1 MREPLPEQQE
11 NDEQDNEPRQARSTL
26 SRRDALL
33 GIVATGGAGALTV
46 GGFSVARGWLAP
58 PAQLTATELTDR
70 LEEINGRHD
79 GFRRNHAKGLSASGT
94 FTSTGHAQEISEAT
108 VFRPAT
114 FPVVGRFS
122 LSGGMPCAADAV
134 NTVRGFA
141 LQFTLPYGE
150 QWRTAM
156 VSIPVFLDRTPE
168 EFITRMSLSK
178 PDPKTGRPNKKKL
191 AAYLTDHPGTVAA
204 MKIVHAQTPSS
215 GFENSTFHGLNAF
228 GFTNADGATVPVRW
242 KLIPDQEYTPTA
254 STPSSEDYLFES
266 LIRASAAAPLTWRLV
281 LTVGEPGDPTDDATT
296 PWPES
301 RRTITAG
308 TVTIDSVETEQAGNA
323 RDVNFNPLVLPAGIV
338 PLDDPLLSARSSV
351 YIRSFTRRV
360 NEPKHPSQ
368 VNVGEVRSES

>member
-1 MREPLPEQQE
+1 MRDPSPEQHE
-11 NDEQDNEPRQARSTL
+11 NEPDRTRSTL

-33 GIVATGGAGALTV
+33 GMAATGGAGALTV
-46 GGFSVARGWLAP
+46 GGFSFARGWLAP
-58 PAQLTATELTDR
+58 PEQLTATELTDR
-70 LEEINGRHD
+70 LEKINGRHD

-94 FTSTGHAQEISEAT
+94 FTSTGDAQEISEAT

-122 LSGGMPCAADAV
+122 LSGGMPYTADAA

-141 LQFTLPYGE
+141 LQITLPYGE

-178 PDPKTGRPNKKKL
+178 PDPNTGRPDQKL
-191 AAYLTDHPGTVAA
+191 LTAYLADHPGTVAA

-228 GFTNADGATVPVRW
+228 AFTNADGATVPVRW
-242 KLIPDQEYTPTA
+242 RMVPDQDYAPTTSA
-254 STPSSEDYLFES
+254 SPSEDYLFES
-266 LIRASAAAPLTWRLV
+266 LIQASAAGPLTWRLV
-281 LTVGEPGDPTDDATT
+281 LTIGERGDPTDDATT
-296 PWPES
+296 PWPKN

-308 TVTIDSVETEQAGNA
+308 SVTIDSVETEQAGNA
-323 RDVNFNPLVLPAGIV
+323 RDVNFNPLVLPAGIA
-338 PLDDPLLSARSSV
+338 PLDDPLLAARSSV

-360 NEPKHPSQ
+360 NETKHPSQ
-368 VNVGEVRSES
+368 VNVGEVRGES